1 MLTSIA
7 GGTDPAT
14 AFLTCCPVLPV
25 YAGEMQCRCLGVATY
40 AFNEGGEP
48 VNDEVGELVCTQP
61 VPSMPLFFWG
71 DEGGKRY
78 QESYFETWPNVW
90 KHGDW
95 LKLLERVESVTGVI
109 YGRSDSTINR
119 YGIRMGT
126 SEIYRVVEALP
137 EVRDSL
143 VIDLEYL
150 GRKSFMLLFVVTAG
164 AEETIPAVLSQ
175 RIQSEIRTQLSGR
188 YVPDAIVAIPDVPR
202 TISGKKMEVP
212 IKKILLGLPVASSVN
227 RDSMANP
234 VTIDWFVRFAAQR
247 AAAT

>member
-1 MLTSIA
+1 M
-7 GGTDPAT
+7 
-14 AFLTCCPVLPV
+14 
-25 YAGEMQCRCLGVATY
+25 ATY
-40 AFNEGGEP
+40 AFDDDGEP

-71 DEGGKRY
+71 DEDGKRY
-78 QESYFETWPNVW
+78 QESYFESWPNVW

-95 LKLLERVESVTGVI
+95 LKLVRHPEAVTGVI

-119 YGIRMGT
+119 HGIRMGT

-150 GRKSFMLLFVVTAG
+150 GRKSFLLLFVVAAQAG
-164 AEETIPAVLSQ
+164 ETISPALSQ

-212 IKKILLGLPVASSVN
+212 IKKILLGLPADTSVN

-234 VTIDWFVRFAAQR
+234 ATIDWFVRFAAER
-247 AAAT
+247 AAAS